1 MDYRQSLTAL
11 MLTAAALAT
20 FPSVAAAQA
29 LEIAPVTID
38 LAAGRGTTTIR
49 ITNRGDQPTTIQMR
63 PFAWTQET
71 GEDRLTATPNLLLS
85 PPFSTLKPGDTQT
98 IRIVL
103 RKPAAIQEDA
113 YRMLIDQLPSAA
125 NPGSVQVALRV
136 SLPIFAAPAGPV
148 RPALTWRLAGNDPGK
163 RTLLVRNNGT
173 RRAKITAIKLGG
185 AATVPGF
192 TFRYVLAGSEV
203 AIPVEAGPH
212 GWMGLQGN
220 VHISGSTDQGKVEAD
235 ALIVPAK

>member
-1 MDYRQSLTAL
+1 MKHRQPLIVLMATAV
-11 MLTAAALAT
+11 ALVA
-20 FPSVAAAQA
+20 FPSVSAAQA

-38 LAAGRGTTTIR
+38 LAAGHATTTIR

-63 PFAWTQET
+63 SFAWTQET
-71 GEDRLTATPNLLLS
+71 GEDRLSATPNLLLS

-103 RKPAAIQEDA
+103 RKPAAVQEDA

-136 SLPIFAAPAGPV
+136 SLPVFAAPIGPV
-148 RPALTWRLAGNDPGK
+148 RPALTWRLAGTDPAK

-192 TFRYVLAGSEV
+192 TFRYVLAGSEA
-203 AIPVEAGPH
+203 AIPVEAGPV
-212 GWMGLQGN
+212 GWVN
-220 VHISGSTDQGKVEAD
+220 SPESVHVSGSTDQGKVEAD
-235 ALIVPAK
+235 ALLVPAA